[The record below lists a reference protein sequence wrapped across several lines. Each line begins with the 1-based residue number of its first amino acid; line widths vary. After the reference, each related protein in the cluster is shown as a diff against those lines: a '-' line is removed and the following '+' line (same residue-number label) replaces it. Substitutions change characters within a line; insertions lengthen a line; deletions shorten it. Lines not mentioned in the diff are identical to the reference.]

1 MQGGEKDRAQGYQG
15 TRAAAA
21 SSRHR
26 GRRDGKGG
34 WGGWYFHPPPSSP
47 GAWRR
52 PGPPTPP
59 DHPGWAWPGQTRPPH
74 TSRASG
80 AVPRTTRPNRLRW
93 RRSRRKAHTSLKLVA
108 SSLPRLPPLRLPAPE
123 PGRPMPAPAPPAW
136 LHKVAEKPPPARA
149 CSEGPEEFL
158 GSAGSA
164 APAMCPTSRARRTAG
179 RVAARRTHSLSPLQ
193 PAPPSTHLSPG
204 PTESGRGSLGPGFPA
219 FRSPFGPR
227 SLSPIS
233 EGQSVRRLSPAAPA
247 TCPKFRC
254 PARELRLP
262 PPPGLLRLRATGKA
276 RPALP
281 FTLPSAPPPLPM
293 SSPRPPPPLS
303 PSPAPGARA
312 PTVNP
317 HPLPAAPGRGQHTP
331 PAVPPRPAPP
341 LEGLPRRPR
350 GNVVPPVGSARH
362 AGICS
367 PTLRALAWVRG
378 TWHLTWNLC
387 RTWFLPLLQVFF
399 SSQSVM
405 PRTPA
410 PYVHPVASLTPRRG
424 LQEAVLPG
432 V

>member
-1 MQGGEKDRAQGYQG
+1 MAGSSRESKKRGARRASSGLGAPTGRGIMQGGEKDRAQGYQG

-26 GRRDGKGG
+26 GRRRDGKGG
-34 WGGWYFHPPPSSP
+34 GEDGTSTRPPPAWGRGAAPALPLPRTIQVGP
-47 GAWRR
+47 GRARLGPR
-52 PGPPTPP
+52 TPPGPPAPSRVPP
-59 DHPGWAWPGQTRPPH
+59 APTASGGEGVGARPTRPSNLLQVH
-74 TSRASG
+74 SHASRPFDSQ
-80 AVPRTTRPNRLRW
+80 L
-93 RRSRRKAHTSLKLVA
+93 RSREGPCP
-108 SSLPRLPPLRLPAPE
+108 PRPLPPGYIRSQ
-123 PGRPMPAPAPPAW
+123 RSQ
-136 LHKVAEKPPPARA
+136 PPPARA

-164 APAMCPTSRARRTAG
+164 TPAMCPTSRARRTAG

-262 PPPGLLRLRATGKA
+262 PPPGLLRLHATGKA
-276 RPALP
+276 RPARP

-331 PAVPPRPAPP
+331 PRGPAPP
-341 LEGLPRRPR
+341 CSAPR
-350 GNVVPPVGSARH
+350 GPTAAP
-362 AGICS
+362 AGKCS
-367 PTLRALAWVRG
+367 P
-378 TWHLTWNLC
+378 
-387 RTWFLPLLQVFF
+387 
-399 SSQSVM
+399 S
-405 PRTPA
+405 
-410 PYVHPVASLTPRRG
+410 RRFCQARRD
-424 LQEAVLPG
+424 L
-432 V
+432 